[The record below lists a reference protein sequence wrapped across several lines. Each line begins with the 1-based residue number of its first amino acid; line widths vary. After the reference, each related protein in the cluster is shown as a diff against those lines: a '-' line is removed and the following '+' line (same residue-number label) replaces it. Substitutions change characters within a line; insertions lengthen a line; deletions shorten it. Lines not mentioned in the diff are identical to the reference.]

1 MRIGFCILLIL
12 AAVLS
17 GLGRQDDKPIKL
29 RADLVAI
36 DVTVTDKEGSFIRD
50 LKAED
55 FVIYEDNDVQKVD
68 FFEANE
74 QKTLT
79 RPLAIVFAFDISGS
93 ITPEEIDRQRQA
105 TEKFMGLVQ
114 PESVYSVIAFNNEIR
129 VLQEFTNDARKIN
142 QAFKKIKDT
151 SGSTRIFAT
160 IDQAVSMLKKVPH
173 YRGNRRLRRVVVIVT
188 DGYDNVDST
197 EQNVLIQRANDAQV
211 TVYSITLPSYPAGSG
226 GHQQRI
232 MTLLDVS
239 RIVPSTG
246 GADFSADVTD
256 FTPVFRAIAEEIR
269 SGYTVGYYPS
279 EKTRYDGRNH
289 QLRVE
294 IKKPGAIVRAS
305 RTNYQ
310 SSR

>member
-12 AAVLS
+12 TLVLT
-17 GLGRQDDKPIKL
+17 GLGLQDDKPIKL

-36 DVTVTDKEGSFIRD
+36 DVTATDKDGNFIRD

-55 FVIYEDNDVQKVD
+55 FVIYEDNEIQKVD
-68 FFEANE
+68 FFEASE
-74 QKTLT
+74 QTTLT
-79 RPLAIVFAFDISGS
+79 RPLAIVFAFDVSGS

-105 TEKFMGLVQ
+105 TEKFMSLVQ

-142 QAFKKIKDT
+142 QAFKKIKET
-151 SGSTRIFAT
+151 SGLTRIFAT

-173 YRGNRRLRRVVVIVT
+173 YRGSRRLRRVIVVVT
-188 DGYDNVDST
+188 DGYDSVDST
-197 EQNVLIQRANDAQV
+197 EQNILIQRANDAQV
-211 TVYSITLPSYPAGSG
+211 TVYSITLPSYPTG
-226 GHQQRI
+226 GGGNQQRI

-256 FTPVFRAIAEEIR
+256 FTPVFKAIAEEIR
-269 SGYTVGYYPS
+269 SGYTIGYYPS
-279 EKTRYDGRNH
+279 DKARHDGRNH

-294 IKKPGAIVRAS
+294 VKKPGAIVRSS
-305 RTNYQ
+305 RTSYQ
-310 SSR
+310 SAK

>member
-1 MRIGFCILLIL
+1 MRIGFCTLLVLSFI
-12 AAVLS
+12 LS

-29 RADLVAI
+29 RTDLVAI
-36 DVTVTDKEGSFIRD
+36 DVTATDKDGNFLRN

-55 FVIYEDNDVQKVD
+55 FVLYEDNEAQRVD

-74 QKTLT
+74 QTALT
-79 RPLAIVFAFDISGS
+79 RPLAIVFAFDVSGS

-105 TEKFMGLVQ
+105 TEKFMSLVQ
-114 PESVYSVIAFNNEIR
+114 AESIYSVIAFNNDIR
-129 VLQEFTNDARKIN
+129 VLQDFTNDPRKIN
-142 QAFKKIKDT
+142 QAFKKIKDS

-173 YRGNRRLRRVVVIVT
+173 YRGNRRLRRVIVVVT

-197 EQNVLIQRANDAQV
+197 EQDDLIARANEAQI
-211 TVYSITLPSYPAGSG
+211 TVYSITLPSYPVGLG
-226 GHQQRI
+226 NQKRI

-239 RIVPSTG
+239 RIVPMTG
-246 GADFSADVTD
+246 GADFSADVGD
-256 FTPVFRAIAEEIR
+256 FTPVFKALAEEIR
-269 SGYTVGYYPS
+269 SSYTIGYYPS

-294 IKKPGAIVRAS
+294 IKKPGAIIRAN
-305 RTNYQ
+305 RTSYQ
-310 SSR
+310 SGK